1 VVLPAWDLRN
11 KKPEQKSAGTR
22 IYIDWRSANLHVR
35 FVIMLPTQK
44 ELAKLAGVSSGT
56 VSNVISGSTKVSE
69 RSKQKVLEA
78 IRVLNYQPNL
88 IARSLKTNRT
98 RTLGIVIPDITIP
111 FFPKII
117 RGAECAARERGYFL
131 IVLDSEGSSNRESE
145 MFSLLRAQRIEGL
158 LLVTASGEELT
169 PERWSSLSA
178 AFPVVCLDRLPVD
191 LDVDSVCVDDCGAA
205 EMAIS
210 HLMGCG
216 HREIAIVTGPLT
228 LRNEQERVRGY
239 RQALQ
244 KGGIPIQRSLMWNGS
259 FEKDEVARLC
269 QNGMLRP
276 MGRPSALFAT
286 NGVTGLA
293 ALRSLYS
300 VGLSTPKDFAF
311 ITFDEITAEDF
322 FQPGITSVVQPTFD
336 MGYRAVEVLLDR
348 IEKGKENSRRERVRL
363 PATLTVRESS
373 STPLSLSASQGNSLR
388 KATQLRSARTR

>member
-1 VVLPAWDLRN
+1 MP
-11 KKPEQKSAGTR
+11 
-22 IYIDWRSANLHVR
+22 
-35 FVIMLPTQK
+35 PTQK

-69 RSKQKVLEA
+69 RSRQKVLEA

-98 RTLGIVIPDITIP
+98 RTLGIVVPDITIP

-131 IVLDSEGSSNRESE
+131 IVLDSEGSPERESE
-145 MFSLLRAQRIEGL
+145 MFALLRAQRVEGM

-169 PERWSSLSA
+169 PEKWHALSS
-178 AFPVVCLDRLPVD
+178 AFPVVCLDRLPVS

-210 HLMGCG
+210 YLMGCG
-216 HREIAIVTGPLT
+216 HKEIAVVTGPLT

-244 KGGIPIQRSLMWNGS
+244 KGGLPIQRPLIWNGS
-259 FEKDEVARLC
+259 FEQDEVARLC

-276 MGRPSALFAT
+276 TGRPTALFAT

-300 VGLSTPKDFAF
+300 IGLSTPKDFAF

-322 FQPGITSVVQPTFD
+322 FRPGITSVVQPTFD

-348 IEKGKENSRRERVRL
+348 IEKGKDGGRRSRVRL

-373 STPLSLSASQGNSLR
+373 GTSLVFSAAEELSTRNRG
-388 KATQLRSARTR
+388 RSRVVRSR

>member
-1 VVLPAWDLRN
+1 MP
-11 KKPEQKSAGTR
+11 S
-22 IYIDWRSANLHVR
+22 
-35 FVIMLPTQK
+35 TQK

-98 RTLGIVIPDITIP
+98 RTLGIVVPDITIP
-111 FFPKII
+111 FFPMII

-131 IVLDSEGSSNRESE
+131 IVLDSEGSPERESE

-169 PERWSSLSA
+169 PEKWSTLSS

-216 HREIAIVTGPLT
+216 HKEIAIVTGPLT

-244 KGGIPIQRSLMWNGS
+244 KGGISIQRSLIWNGS
-259 FEKDEVARLC
+259 FEQDEVARLC

-276 MGRPSALFAT
+276 VGRPSALFAT

-311 ITFDEITAEDF
+311 VTFDEITAEDF
-322 FQPGITSVVQPTFD
+322 FRPGITSVVQPTFD

-373 STPLSLSASQGNSLR
+373 NTPLNLSANGGNSMR
-388 KATQLRSARTR
+388 KTTQLRSARSR

>member
-1 VVLPAWDLRN
+1 
-11 KKPEQKSAGTR
+11 
-22 IYIDWRSANLHVR
+22 
-35 FVIMLPTQK
+35 MLPTQK

-169 PERWSSLSA
+169 PERWSSLSS

-244 KGGIPIQRSLMWNGS
+244 EGGIPIQRSLMWSGS

-373 STPLSLSASQGNSLR
+373 STPFSLSASQENSLR
-388 KATQLRSARTR
+388 KATQLRSARIR

>member
-1 VVLPAWDLRN
+1 MP
-11 KKPEQKSAGTR
+11 
-22 IYIDWRSANLHVR
+22 
-35 FVIMLPTQK
+35 PTQK

-69 RSKQKVLEA
+69 RSRQKVLEA
-78 IRVLNYQPNL
+78 IRVLNYHPNL

-131 IVLDSEGSSNRESE
+131 IVLDSEGSPERESE
-145 MFSLLRAQRIEGL
+145 MFALLRAQRIEGM

-169 PERWSSLSA
+169 PEKWDALSSS
-178 AFPVVCLDRLPVD
+178 FPVVCLDRLPVN
-191 LDVDSVCVDDCGAA
+191 LDIDSVCVDDCGAA

-210 HLMGCG
+210 YLMGCG
-216 HREIAIVTGPLT
+216 HKEIAVITGPLS

-244 KGGIPIQRSLMWNGS
+244 KGGIAVQRSLIWNGS
-259 FEKDEVARLC
+259 FEQDEVARVC

-276 MGRPSALFAT
+276 TGRPTALFAT

-322 FQPGITSVVQPTFD
+322 FRPGITSVVQPTFD
-336 MGYRAVEVLLDR
+336 MGYRAVEVLLER
-348 IEKGKENSRRERVRL
+348 IEKGKEDGSRRTRVRL

-373 STPLSLSASQGNSLR
+373 GAPLALAASKESTARRQTRGR
-388 KATQLRSARTR
+388 AVRTR

>member
-1 VVLPAWDLRN
+1 
-11 KKPEQKSAGTR
+11 
-22 IYIDWRSANLHVR
+22 
-35 FVIMLPTQK
+35 MLPTQK

-56 VSNVISGSTKVSE
+56 VSNVISGSARVSE
-69 RSKQKVLEA
+69 QSRQKVLEA

-98 RTLGIVIPDITIP
+98 KTLGIVVPDITIP

-131 IVLDSEGSSNRESE
+131 IVLDSEGSQERESE
-145 MFSLLRAQRIEGL
+145 MVALLRAQRIEGM

-169 PERWSSLSA
+169 PERWKALSSS
-178 AFPVVCLDRLPVD
+178 FPVVCLDRLPAD
-191 LDVDSVCVDDCGAA
+191 LDVDFVCVDDCGAA
-205 EMAIS
+205 EMAIT
-210 HLMGCG
+210 HLMRFG
-216 HREIAIVTGPLT
+216 HRDIAVVTGPLA

-244 KGGIPIQRSLMWNGS
+244 KAGIPAQRGLIWNGS
-259 FEKDEVARLC
+259 FEQDEVARVC

-276 MGRPSALFAT
+276 KGRPTALFAT

-300 VGLSTPKDFAF
+300 VGLSTPQDFAF
-311 ITFDEITAEDF
+311 VTFDEITAEDF
-322 FQPGITSVVQPTFD
+322 FRPGITSVVQPTFD
-336 MGYRAVEVLLDR
+336 MGYKAIEVLLNR
-348 IEKGKENSRRERVRL
+348 IEQGKQSNRREKVRL

-373 STPLSLSASQGNSLR
+373 SMVLSLAASSSRSKNGKKRSL
-388 KATQLRSARTR
+388 